1 VTIKITNEVEQA
13 IRAQSAAE
21 YPHECCG
28 LLLGTA
34 QGADK
39 TAVKIWPVA
48 NEWTADVALTTTDDA
63 HSLRDRFY
71 IPPKAYLQADRAGRA
86 EDLEIVGCYH
96 SHPDD
101 RARPSER
108 DRIGAAGVGG
118 GPSFSFLIISVRDS
132 IPGEITSSLLSID
145 GTTWES
151 EQLEREEI

>member
-1 VTIKITNEVEQA
+1 VTIRITQDVEQA

-28 LLLGTA
+28 LLLGTDD
-34 QGADK
+34 GTTK
-39 TAVKIWPVA
+39 FAVKVWPVA
-48 NEWTADVALTTTDDA
+48 NEWTADISLTEAEDT

-71 IPPKAYLQADRAGRA
+71 IPPKAYLKADRAARA
-86 EDLEIVGCYH
+86 DGLEIIGCYH

-101 RARPSER
+101 RAQPSER

-118 GPSFSFLIISVRDS
+118 GPSFSFLVISVWDS
-132 IPGEITSSLLSID
+132 IPGELTSSLLSID

-151 EQLEREEI
+151 ELLEREEI